1 MTGLTPGPVVGS
13 HAKGPTITALLV
25 QSRTPRPDKQDVMAK
40 PTADS
45 IAAELTVPERILL
58 VLTE

>member
-1 MTGLTPGPVVGS
+1 
-13 HAKGPTITALLV
+13 LV